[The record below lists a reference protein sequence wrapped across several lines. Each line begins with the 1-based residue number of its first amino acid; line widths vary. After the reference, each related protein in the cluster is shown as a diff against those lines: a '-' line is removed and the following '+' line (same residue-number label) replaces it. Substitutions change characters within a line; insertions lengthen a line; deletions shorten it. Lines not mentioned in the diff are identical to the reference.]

1 MTHAPHLYPATQSS
15 LPVSTSPARRY
26 PRTRGSKT
34 PSGTCLRLQTRERRG
49 VVGCRETSSGKRD
62 VSLAPNST
70 PPPARSP
77 ATPGHPL
84 ALMPSWPV
92 SEQRGSQSSPDES
105 TDPWLLILAPA
116 PSPPGPLTP
125 PLGGPDFFLLRLSRF
140 TRAEDP
146 RARGQVQGRSRVW
159 RSGRLRTRPAPGQ
172 DAEPR
177 RAARVRAGAEAR
189 AAAPP
194 APQPP
199 ASAPRRP

>member
-1 MTHAPHLYPATQSS
+1 MHRIFIQPPSPLFPFPHHRPAGTQGREARR
-15 LPVSTSPARRY
+15 LPVAPASGSRRG
-26 PRTRGSKT
+26 RGE
-34 PSGTCLRLQTRERRG
+34 GWWGVERRLQEREM
-49 VVGCRETSSGKRD
+49 CPWLPT
-62 VSLAPNST
+62 P

-84 ALMPSWPV
+84 AFMPSWPV

-105 TDPWLLILAPA
+105 SDPWLLILAPA